1 MRSLRLAIAVLAAC
15 ALAATLALLAF
26 AAPSASRQ
34 HAGAAVYCPDK
45 TSRQHDL
52 AQANEDVKRAAA
64 AVAAKQKALA
74 TAKRKHAG
82 VAAAQKALRAA
93 QARLV
98 GAKQAQAG
106 AKAALAECG

>member
-1 MRSLRLAIAVLAAC
+1 MRSLRLAIAVVAAC
-15 ALAATLALLAF
+15 TLAATLALLAF

-45 TSRQHDL
+45 MSRQQDL
-52 AQANEDVKRAAA
+52 AQANAALKRAVAT
-64 AVAAKQKALA
+64 VAAKQKALA
-74 TAKRKHAG
+74 TAKKKHNG
-82 VAAAQKALRAA
+82 VAAAEKALRAA

-106 AKAALAECG
+106 AKAALAEC